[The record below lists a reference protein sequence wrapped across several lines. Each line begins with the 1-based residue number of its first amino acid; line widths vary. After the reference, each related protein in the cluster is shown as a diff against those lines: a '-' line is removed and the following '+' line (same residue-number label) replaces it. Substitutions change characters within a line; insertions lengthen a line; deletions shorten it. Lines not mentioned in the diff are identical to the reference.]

1 MEEATIPKDL
11 TREGSRTIGPW
22 LTVSCPN
29 SRRPFGTALAR
40 SAAEAP
46 LRVHG
51 RMTFKEHTL
60 VVSGGRE
67 HHVARVIIDQTPSV

>member
-1 MEEATIPKDL
+1 LEQRWRD
-11 TREGSRTIGPW
+11 
-22 LTVSCPN
+22 
-29 SRRPFGTALAR
+29 ALELV

-46 LRVHG
+46 LLVHG